1 MKAALRRVPGVLL
14 LVWAAA
20 LGAQGLPAI
29 PELRARVT
37 DLTGTLSAAQSSA
50 LESKLATLEAETGS
64 QLAVLVVRTTRPE
77 AIEQYA
83 LRVVEAWQLG
93 RANIDDGALLL
104 VALDDREVRI
114 EVGYG
119 LEGALTDATSRRII
133 AEAIVPHFRTG
144 DMYGGIAAG
153 VDRMLAVVRGEEL
166 PAPAPRSATPPV
178 MDVLPIAL
186 LIAFF
191 AGGLLTA
198 MFGKILGATATG
210 GIAGFV
216 AYALSGLLATAGFA
230 GIIAFVVTL
239 VLGASGGRNWASHRR
254 YGDRRHPGGFG
265 GGGLGG
271 GFGGGGFGGGGGG
284 FGGGGGG
291 FGGGGASGSW

>member
-1 MKAALRRVPGVLL
+1 MKPGLWRASGALL
-14 LVWAAA
+14 LLWAAA
-20 LGAQGLPAI
+20 LVAQGLSAV

-37 DLTGTLSAAQSSA
+37 DLTGTLSPAQSSA
-50 LESKLATLEAETGS
+50 LESKLAALEDETGS
-64 QLAVLVVRTTRPE
+64 QIAVLVVPTTRPE

-83 LRVVEAWQLG
+83 LRVVDAWQLG
-93 RANIDDGALLL
+93 RAEIDDGALLL

-166 PAPAPRSATPPV
+166 PAPAPRSVTDEAV
-178 MDVLPIAL
+178 NALPIAL
-186 LIAFF
+186 VIAFF
-191 AGGLLTA
+191 AGGLLSA
-198 MFGKILGATATG
+198 MFGKILGAAATG
-210 GIAGFV
+210 GVAGFV
-216 AYALSGLLATAGFA
+216 AYALSGLLATAGLA
-230 GIIAFVVTL
+230 GVVAFVMTL

-254 YGDRRHPGGFG
+254 YGDRHHPGGFG

-271 GFGGGGFGGGGGG
+271 GFGGGFGGGGGG